1 MKTHLTLCFRA
12 WNADAS
18 HTQNLAKLARRGL
31 WRLASQARL
40 RLGQPDRF
48 ATGAFQRPR
57 YLTSN
62 VDQIAFNL
70 RRGLRGLRLSSRFAL
85 RLFSDVSPRLCKRAS
100 LFVRDALPFNQ
111 LMRNFKRHF
120 VCYEDK
126 GVTSTE
132 SSCGVGRGEKAKIP
146 SATVVAAP
154 IRSKLCVRR
163 RRLRSS
169 RLLTHT
175 YARSFFFLLCP
186 L

>member
-1 MKTHLTLCFRA
+1 MKTHLTLCFQA

-18 HTQNLAKLARRGL
+18 HTQILAKLARRGL

-70 RRGLRGLRLSSRFAL
+70 RRGLRRSY
-85 RLFSDVSPRLCKRAS
+85 VSPRLCKRAS

-132 SSCGVGRGEKAKIP
+132 SSCGVGAHYKTKIP
-146 SATVVAAP
+146 KRPVVAAP

-163 RRLRSS
+163 RRLRSIGFRPTLMPEAS
-169 RLLTHT
+169 KICTVCRKCGQKG
-175 YARSFFFLLCP
+175 A
-186 L
+186 

>member
-18 HTQNLAKLARRGL
+18 HTQILAKLAR
-31 WRLASQARL
+31 L
-40 RLGQPDRF
+40 R
-48 ATGAFQRPR
+48 RPR

-70 RRGLRGLRLSSRFAL
+70 RRGLRRSY
-85 RLFSDVSPRLCKRAS
+85 VSPRLCKRAS

-132 SSCGVGRGEKAKIP
+132 SSCGVGRAEKAKIP

-163 RRLRSS
+163 RRLRSN

-175 YARSFFFLLCP
+175 YARSLKKENPDKRGCLITMSIG
-186 L
+186 